1 MYTICSGKY
10 SLYMVATK
18 GGENMKLN
26 EVIRF
31 RLSTEEK
38 EQIRKAAK
46 EANMT
51 LTQYMR
57 YKIFGK

>member
-1 MYTICSGKY
+1 MKDTTIK
-10 SLYMVATK
+10 
-18 GGENMKLN
+18 
-26 EVIRF
+26 F
-31 RLSTEEK
+31 RLTTAEK
-38 EQIRKAAK
+38 EQIRKEAK